1 MSQIAP
7 KSFLTLCSVLFS
19 ALFSIMFL
27 GQSFAAE
34 NKINPDVDL
43 KLNGEFQQ
51 GGLLMGTAPTGSKIV
66 YNDKVLRLAED
77 GTFLFGVGRDAPVS
91 LEITVVYDDDRTEN
105 LTYEIA
111 QRQYDIQKV
120 EGVPQRTVTPDP
132 EFLARIRAEAALVRK
147 ARTLDDSRMDF
158 EQGFIIPL
166 DGPRTGVYGS
176 QRYYNGVPKNPHYGV
191 DYAGPEGAPVIAPAP
206 GIVTLTHDDMYYSG
220 GTLLIDHGHGL
231 SSTFIHLSKVLVKDG
246 DQIETG
252 DVIAEVG
259 STGRATGP
267 HLDWRM
273 NWFGV
278 RLDPELV
285 LKAFPANNP

>member
-1 MSQIAP
+1 MMKWLLIVFAI
-7 KSFLTLCSVLFS
+7 FIF
-19 ALFSIMFL
+19 
-27 GQSFAAE
+27 GQSMAMDG
-34 NKINPDVDL
+34 DVNLAL
-43 KLNGEFQQ
+43 KGEFQQ
-51 GGLLMGTAPTGSKIV
+51 GGLLMGTAPSGSEVVYDNKI
-66 YNDKVLRLAED
+66 LRLAED
-77 GTFLFGVGRDAPVS
+77 GTFLLGVGRDAPSALV
-91 LEITVVYDDDRTEN
+91 LTVKSKDGGVNT

-111 QRQYDIQKV
+111 RRQYDIQKV

-132 EFLARIRAEAALVRK
+132 QFLARIRAEAALVRK
-147 ARTLDDSRMDF
+147 ARTLDDSRVDF

-191 DYAGPEGAPVIAPAP
+191 DYAGPKGAPVIAPAA
-206 GIVTLTHDDMYYSG
+206 GIVTLTHDDMYFSG

-231 SSTFIHLSKVLVKDG
+231 SSTFIHLSKIIVSDG
-246 DQIETG
+246 DSISAG

-273 NWFGV
+273 NWFDV

-285 LKAFPANNP
+285 LKAYPAKIR

>member
-1 MSQIAP
+1 MPQIAL
-7 KSFLTLCSVLFS
+7 KSFLTLCSVLFL
-19 ALFSIMFL
+19 ALFL

-34 NKINPDVDL
+34 SKIYPDVDPF
-43 KLNGEFQQ
+43 LNGEFQQ
-51 GGLLMGTAPTGSKIV
+51 GGLLMGKAPAGSKII
-66 YNDKVLRLAED
+66 YDDKVLRLTDD
-77 GTFLFGVGRDAPVS
+77 GIFLLGIGRDAPAS
-91 LEITVVYDDDRTEN
+91 LDISVVYDDNRTQS
-105 LTYEIA
+105 LTYEIV
-111 QRQYDIQKV
+111 QRQYNIQKV

-132 EFLARIRAEAALVRK
+132 EFLTRIRAEAALVRK
-147 ARTLDDSRMDF
+147 ARTLDDSRVDF
-158 EQGFIIPL
+158 GKGFILPL

-176 QRYYNGVPKNPHYGV
+176 QRYYNGTPKNPHYGV
-191 DYAGPEGAPVIAPAP
+191 DYAGPEGASVIAPAP
-206 GIVTLTHDDMYYSG
+206 GVVTLAHDDMYYSG

-231 SSTFIHLSKVLVKDG
+231 SSTFIHLSKVLVVEG
-246 DQIETG
+246 DRIEVG